1 MLFFYYVFQP
11 YYIHSQFFHAAILRT
26 TVLCTFPFS
35 CCHTTYNHT
44 TCIPIFHAALDQL
57 PSGRH
62 LDHIEEFGHSQLMP
76 AITGGDTFGT
86 SLTSTASLAPVLFSS
101 GLLPV
106 PAELAKRIQ
115 DGLFV
120 KMSDLLSENLISAQ
134 YSIGDQVTSQ
144 KQKQYQVTTIIE
156 WVQCFATYIAIVSQ
170 KEPQRTADL
179 LGYQQLIIHSSQH
192 CQEGC
197 WPIYD

>member
-1 MLFFYYVFQP
+1 
-11 YYIHSQFFHAAILRT
+11 
-26 TVLCTFPFS
+26 
-35 CCHTTYNHT
+35 
-44 TCIPIFHAALDQL
+44 
-57 PSGRH
+57 
-62 LDHIEEFGHSQLMP
+62 MP

-86 SLTSTASLAPVLFSS
+86 SLTSTASLAPMLFSS

-170 KEPQRTADL
+170 KEPQRTTDL
-179 LGYQQLIIHSSQH
+179 LGYQQLIIHSSQD

-197 WPIYD
+197 WLIYD